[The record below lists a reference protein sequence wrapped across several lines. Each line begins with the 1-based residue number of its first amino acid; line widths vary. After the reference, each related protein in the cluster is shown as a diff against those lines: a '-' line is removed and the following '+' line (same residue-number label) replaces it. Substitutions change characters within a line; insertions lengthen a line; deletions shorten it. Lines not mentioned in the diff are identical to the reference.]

1 MSRIEIPKI
10 TAQTIDHLFSLR
22 KILVPVN
29 FLDTN
34 SLIIKTKPKLK
45 NVPSKFGSRKV
56 EKRRNLWGSYP
67 NSARYKNVIFDKL
80 FEEARGM
87 KTQKDAYDSFV
98 KAEQV
103 LMNDAPVMV
112 LWYEEAYR
120 LMQATVKNF
129 YGNAMRYRNYSEVH
143 KVTSSPN

>member
-1 MSRIEIPKI
+1 MHDKAELYRMAWVADYPNPE
-10 TAQTIDHLFSLR
+10 
-22 KILVPVN
+22 N
-29 FLDTN
+29 FLW
-34 SLIIKTKPKLK
+34 LMYGK
-45 NVPSKFGSRKV
+45 NVPAEKDKV
-56 EKRRNLWGSYP
+56 SYP